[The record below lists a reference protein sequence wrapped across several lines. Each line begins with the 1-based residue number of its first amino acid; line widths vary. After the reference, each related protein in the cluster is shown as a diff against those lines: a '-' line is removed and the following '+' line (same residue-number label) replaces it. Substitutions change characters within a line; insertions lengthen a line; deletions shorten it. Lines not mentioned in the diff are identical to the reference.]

1 MQQVN
6 ERACPRALQNRE
18 ERCGVSVITLA
29 FKANPRGH
37 NFVHA
42 CEYASANPWAARVRE
57 KPFEEI
63 IRFL

>member
-1 MQQVN
+1 MPA
-6 ERACPRALQNRE
+6 RAPGPRRALR
-18 ERCGVSVITLA
+18 VSAIALA

-42 CEYASANPWAARVRE
+42 REYASSNPWAARVRE
-57 KPFEEI
+57 EPFEEI